1 MNPRLFCRE
10 RAFHKAL
17 LLTYSFDPIF
27 FEQVVLPDLWA
38 GRSSDILVLG
48 DKNQIDTSV
57 QSAVGQLWHL
67 GKHYLLAGANVP
79 GAFHPKVFLR
89 LGPKD
94 GIVMVGSGNVT
105 SSGWGGN
112 QELGTAWMIGPDH
125 SDKGGW
131 LHPFLDDVL
140 AWCHGDLE
148 RDAVRRIKD
157 VPWLSLTP
165 AVSIEASP
173 MLHSRQTNSLG
184 SELARRWA
192 GRRFDEVKILTGST
206 DESGAFLR
214 WANATFGVTRA
225 TVALTPSSASFVP
238 ERLADLPLELRLV
251 AAPPE
256 RPLHAKLY
264 WFEGADGPAAAMGSA
279 NCSASAW
286 LIAPES
292 GGNVEAVVVYDQP
305 DAEGFEAALKLWAAP
320 GRTPA
325 EILTPRSTHITEPSA
340 QHQPFVLKSLQ
351 WDNLSRCLHAD
362 IVPTPDLS
370 AIVELLLGGRRVPMS
385 RPPESA
391 GHWTCA
397 LIDGLDAATVF
408 ASVVVTIGADTWAA
422 GPRWVDDVA
431 SLEHASQAARLLE
444 PFKGLD
450 RNGSSA
456 EQRQML
462 DELQQVAHALF
473 NDTSS
478 FRDPTFG
485 GTERKTKD
493 DAPSA
498 PVNPNDLIVHLEE
511 SHDSLPI
518 LGSARPGSLSLSGI
532 LRLLFEA
539 ETDDGSKPAAA
550 EDEDID
556 EGQIPDGPAKPKKPN
571 KKEQPEEGTEG
582 PPIEARFRERL
593 AAQINTFLTAMSA
606 AEFSERCTA
615 TQMVQA
621 VSFPLAVALR
631 GRRRGWVTAE
641 LAERWA
647 LEIFSILFRSRGAGS
662 GGLLTVVEQRYAQN
676 GRKDTFDD
684 IVGDGTLWLV
694 LVATLGGANWHGVGT
709 EIDKAVALREVFAAP
724 QLLASS
730 QPARITGLLGKIR
743 IEDARSYVAHVAP
756 TVSRLLS
763 ELEGTLLPVWESY
776 MRGQE
781 ERGITHKLGDLLWR
795 EKVGW
800 AVCLAE
806 TQARAGQSIK
816 VRLRGVETNVM
827 PGYYVNVSEVS
838 HRDRSLAH
846 LLEELRRTVT
856 GTPT

>member
-67 GKHYLLAGANVP
+67 GRHYLLAGANVP

-94 GIVMVGSGNVT
+94 GVVLVGSGNVT

-112 QELGTAWMIGPDH
+112 QELGTAWTIGPDH
-125 SDKGGW
+125 PDKGGW

-165 AVSIEASP
+165 AASIEASP

-192 GRRFDEVKILTGST
+192 VRRFDEVKILTGST

-286 LIAPES
+286 LVAPES

-305 DAEGFEAALKLWAAP
+305 DTEGFEAALKLWAAS
-320 GRTPA
+320 GQAPA
-325 EILTPRSTHITEPSA
+325 EILTPRSTHVTEPPA

-385 RPPESA
+385 RSPESA

-462 DELQQVAHALF
+462 DELQEVAQALF

-485 GTERKTKD
+485 GTDRKTKD

-511 SHDSLPI
+511 SHDSLPH
-518 LGSARPGSLSLSGI
+518 LGSARPGSLSLTGI

-556 EGQIPDGPAKPKKPN
+556 EGQIPDGPAKPKKAN
-571 KKEQPEEGTEG
+571 KKEHPEEGTEG

-593 AAQINTFLTAMSA
+593 AAQLNTFLTEMSA

-631 GRRRGWVTAE
+631 GQRRGWVTAE

-662 GGLLTVVEQRYAQN
+662 GGLLSVVEQRYAQN

-684 IVGDGTLWLV
+684 VVGDGTLWLV

-724 QLLASS
+724 QLLASA

-756 TVSRLLS
+756 TVNRRLS
-763 ELEGTLLPVWESY
+763 EIEGTLLPVWESE

-781 ERGITHKLGDLLWR
+781 ERGITHQQGDLLWR

-816 VRLRGVETNVM
+816 VRLRGVEKNVM